1 MLIKLLLAFILIP
14 LVELFLLIWIAEQ
27 TSLLA
32 TIALVIVTGVIG
44 SFLARRQGVQA
55 WQRFR
60 RATAEGR
67 LPGREIQDGVMIGA
81 AALLLLTPG
90 ILSDGVGFL
99 LLVPAVR
106 ASIRAAVMRR
116 IASGVRVQLTRG
128 PLGSATFGDRP
139 DPPRGDSR
147 SASAARPGHAGRSET
162 IDAVNVRPVS
172 QR

>member
-1 MLIKLLLAFILIP
+1 MLVKLLLAFTLIP

-32 TIALVIVTGVIG
+32 TIGLVIVTGVIG
-44 SFLARRQGVQA
+44 SLLARRQGLQA

-67 LPGREIQDGVMIGA
+67 LPGREIQDGAMIAA

-90 ILSDGVGFL
+90 ILSDAVGFL

-106 ASIRAAVMRR
+106 QLIRAAVMQR
-116 IASGVRVQLTRG
+116 IASGIKMQITRG
-128 PLGSATFGDRP
+128 SAPQGRP
-139 DPPRGDSR
+139 EPPPAARSPQSSPSSR
-147 SASAARPGHAGRSET
+147 SGRADT
-162 IDAVNVRPVS
+162 IDAVHVRPVS